1 MKPAA
6 LSREPDATACQPLQ
20 PASGENGVSLEA
32 HDVHKSFD
40 RGLVKAL
47 RGVDLQVKPGERLV
61 IMGPTGCGKSTLLA
75 LLSLLAHPDSG
86 TITLGGVDSRTVSS
100 PERWRATTVGLVFQ
114 LHYLLP
120 HLTVQENLELALR
133 PHRLPRK
140 TATERVGSLLQRLKL
155 SHRAHTQ
162 ARHLSG
168 GERQLA
174 AVARALVNGPRLLL
188 ADEPTGSVDSETG
201 ERILAELFGWSEQ
214 TGATLVV
221 VTHDPRVAERG
232 QRVVFMR
239 DGRVERE
246 HRR

>member
-1 MKPAA
+1 MKTAA
-6 LSREPDATACQPLQ
+6 LPCAANGVVGHPLQ
-20 PASGENGVSLEA
+20 RAGEKNGVSLEA
-32 HDVHKSFD
+32 NDVHKSFD
-40 RGLVKAL
+40 RGLVRAL
-47 RGVDLQVKPGERLV
+47 RGVHLRVEPGERLV

-75 LLSLLAHPDSG
+75 LMSLLAQPDSG
-86 TITLGGVDSRTVSS
+86 TITIGGINSHTIRS

-120 HLTVQENLELALR
+120 HLTVQENLALALR
-133 PHRLPRK
+133 PHKLPRK
-140 TATERVGSLLQRLKL
+140 TVAERVSFLLERLAL

-162 ARHLSG
+162 TRNLSG

-174 AVARALVNGPRLLL
+174 AVARALVNEPRLIL

-201 ERILAELFGWSEQ
+201 DRILDELFGWSEQ

-221 VTHDPRVAERG
+221 VTHDPRVAQHG

-239 DGRVERE
+239 DGRVESE
-246 HRR
+246 HRK